1 MTVRLKLRLSIA
13 SLPTVQIEVRL
24 AGLKLR
30 HSGATEAL
38 L

>member
-1 MTVRLKLRLSIA
+1 MAVRLKLRLSIA

-38 L
+38 P